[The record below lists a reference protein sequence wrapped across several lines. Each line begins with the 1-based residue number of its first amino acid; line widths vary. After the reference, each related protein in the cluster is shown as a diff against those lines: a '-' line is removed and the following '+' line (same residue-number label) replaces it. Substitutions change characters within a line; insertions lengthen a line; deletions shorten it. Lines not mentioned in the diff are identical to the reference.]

1 MNTLERIKTHKFIA
15 ILRHIPA
22 RTVKDVARA
31 LYDGGV
37 RIFEVTFNPSLPES
51 VEDTQTM
58 IRTIKALYGDEVSV
72 GAGTVL
78 KPEQVD
84 QVREAGGEF
93 IISPNVNCKVI
104 RRTKELGMF
113 SMPGFATPSEAFE
126 AIDAGADILKAFPC
140 GTPENI
146 SVLKSVIPLPVFAVG
161 GVLKDNKRAYLAT
174 SDGLGVG
181 IGIYRPE
188 FSPEELYDSAKAFM
202 EE

>member
-1 MNTLERIKTHKFIA
+1 MKHQLFDQFVREKTVVIMRGLTPEKAQACGDALVKAGIHLMEVPLNRPGALEAIHALAEHFRNTKTH
-15 ILRHIPA
+15 
-22 RTVKDVARA
+22 
-31 LYDGGV
+31 
-37 RIFEVTFNPSLPES
+37 
-51 VEDTQTM
+51 
-58 IRTIKALYGDEVSV
+58 V

-78 KPEQVD
+78 TPDQVD
-84 QVREAGGEF
+84 AVAAAGGEF
-93 IISPNVNCKVI
+93 IISPNMRPAVI
-104 RRTKELGMF
+104 RRTKELGLL
-113 SMPGFATPSEAFE
+113 SMPGFVTPTEAFD

-140 GTPENI
+140 GTPDNI

-174 SDGLGVG
+174 SNGLGVG

>member
-1 MNTLERIKTHKFIA
+1 MKHQLFDQFVREKTVVIMRGLTPEKAQACGDALVKAGIHLMEVPLNRPGALECIK
-15 ILRHIPA
+15 ILADHFRG
-22 RTVKDVARA
+22 TDVH
-31 LYDGGV
+31 
-37 RIFEVTFNPSLPES
+37 
-51 VEDTQTM
+51 
-58 IRTIKALYGDEVSV
+58 V

-93 IISPNVNCKVI
+93 IISPNVNCNVI

-202 EE
+202 EA